1 MIGVVRRRCGVLLA
15 IILGLPCVAKEVR
28 AGKIV
33 YPPARQVNQVDTYHD
48 LKVSDPYRWL
58 EGDLREGSEISTWVE
73 AQNRLSRA
81 ALQALPER
89 VLFEQRLTRLW
100 SGESRWLPSP
110 AGARTLFLQSDGR
123 QEQAV
128 LYLQGPPS
136 EAARVLLDPNRWSS
150 DGSVRLTNYSASRDG
165 RYLAY
170 GVSEAGS
177 DWQTYHVLEIDSG
190 RVLPEE
196 LPGVKTCC
204 AVWSRDGQGFFYGA
218 YPDPK
223 KEPAAGL
230 PLHHRIYFHQ
240 AGTAASSDR
249 VVYER
254 PDHPDWFFF
263 PQLTEDARHL
273 LLTVARGT
281 GERFQILI
289 RDLSLKETEGAG
301 FRELVPHYD
310 NRYLLYVSSQ
320 GSRLYFR
327 TDNGA
332 PNGRLVAIDLEH
344 PERERWRDV
353 IPTSERPLTYVS
365 RVGDRFVGL
374 FLDGGRTR
382 AEVFTLDGGRVREI
396 ELPGIGIANG
406 FEGTPLSNETF
417 YSFGS
422 WTEPAAIYRYDVES
436 GRSTRIWRREVDFD
450 PARFEVRQVL
460 YPSRDGTPIPLY
472 VAALKGIPL
481 DGDRPTLLTG
491 YGGFAIPVS
500 LTYSTAAVAW
510 MEQGGV
516 YAAASLRGGGERGE
530 AWHQAGMRLQ
540 KQNTFDDFLA
550 AADWLIANRYTRP
563 RRLGILGT
571 SNGGLL
577 VGAALTQ
584 KPDRFGA
591 AVAEVGL
598 FDMLRYDKLSAARNF
613 VSEYGSADDPAE
625 FRVLHAYSPYHHVQ
639 DGTRYPATLLIT
651 AENDTRVV
659 PAHSLKM
666 AARLQR
672 AQAGE
677 EPILLSVER
686 RSGHGSSGRTQALQ
700 TFADEMAFLAH
711 YLGLKTGPGVDTPG
725 YSPPP
730 PSGALG
736 VPALGSNT
744 R

>member
-1 MIGVVRRRCGVLLA
+1 MTRLVWRGVALA
-15 IILGLPCVAKEVR
+15 AVAAVAGATLCAAAGIP
-28 AGKIV
+28 AGKIL
-33 YPPARQVNQVDTYHD
+33 YPPAREVEQLDTYHGQA
-48 LKVSDPYRWL
+48 VADPYRWL
-58 EGDLREGSEISTWVE
+58 EGDLRAGSEVSVWVE
-73 AQNRLSRA
+73 AQNRLSQESLR
-81 ALQALPER
+81 ALPER
-89 VLFEQRLTRLW
+89 ASFEQRLEKLW
-100 SGESRWLPSP
+100 SGESRWLPTP
-110 AGARTLFLQSDGR
+110 AGSRSLFLQSDGR
-123 QEQAV
+123 QEHAI

-136 EAARVLLDPNRWSS
+136 EAARPLLDPNRWSS
-150 DGSVRLTNYSASRDG
+150 DGSARLTNYEPSPDG
-165 RYLAY
+165 KYLAY
-170 GVSEAGS
+170 GTSEGGS

-190 RVLPEE
+190 RVLGEE
-196 LPGVKTCC
+196 LPGIKTCC
-204 AVWSRDGQGFFYGA
+204 AAWTRDSQGFFYGA

-223 KEPAAGL
+223 KEPSTGL

-240 AGTAASSDR
+240 VGTAASSDR

-263 PQLTEDARHL
+263 PQLTADRRHL

-289 RDLSLKETEGAG
+289 RDLETDGTGTTRAG

-310 NRYLLYVSSQ
+310 NRYLLFVSSQ

-365 RVGDRFVGL
+365 RVGSRFVGL

-382 AEVFTLDGGRVREI
+382 AEVFSLDGRRVREI
-396 ELPGIGIANG
+396 DLPGIGIANG
-406 FEGTPLSNETF
+406 FEGTPLSDETF

-422 WTEPAAIYRYDVES
+422 WTEPATIYRYDVES
-436 GRSTRIWRREVDFD
+436 GQSTRVWRREIDFD

-460 YPSRDGTPIPLY
+460 YPSRDGTSIPLY
-472 VAALKGIPL
+472 VASLKGLPL

-500 LTYSTAAVAW
+500 LTFSTAAVAW
-510 MEQGGV
+510 MERGGV

-530 AWHQAGMRLQ
+530 AWHQAGMRLT

-550 AADWLIANRYTRP
+550 AADWLIANQYTRP

-577 VGAALTQ
+577 VGAALTK
-584 KPDRFGA
+584 KPGRFGA

-625 FRVLHAYSPYHHVQ
+625 FKVLQSYSPYHHVQ
-639 DGTRYPATLLIT
+639 DGTRYPATLLVT

-659 PAHSLKM
+659 PAHSFKM

-672 AQAGE
+672 AQAGDA
-677 EPILLSVER
+677 PILLSVER
-686 RSGHGSSGRTQALQ
+686 RSGHGLSSRTQALQ

-711 YLGLKTGPGVDTPG
+711 HLGLKEEGK
-725 YSPPP
+725 PPH
-730 PSGALG
+730 S
-736 VPALGSNT
+736 
-744 R
+744 